1 MMNDSE
7 LLQSYADA
15 GSEAAFTELVVR
27 YVDLVH
33 SAAIRQVGGDA
44 HLAEDVTQSVFL
56 DLARKASSLSRRP
69 ALVGWLYTSTRFAA
83 AKAVRT
89 ERRRHDREQQAYSMQ
104 ELIDSSPGADWDRL
118 RPALDDA
125 MHELSEADRV
135 ALLLRYFEGRQ
146 LAEVGAKL
154 GLKEDAARM
163 RVGRALDKLRGILA
177 RRGVTT
183 TVAALATTLG
193 TQAIQAAP
201 AGLAAAVSSTALV
214 GAAASA
220 GSSLTLIK
228 LITMTKLKVGIIAA
242 LVVTAA
248 ATTTIV
254 TQQQALASAR
264 TDYQSLRLQYDQLA
278 TAVSQKAASAGS
290 HDATGSSIAT
300 ADGGSDELI
309 RLRGEVARY
318 RQEARDRSQSASP
331 TISKGLDPGIEEA
344 FKTMAARASFL
355 KERLEQMPDKKIPEL
370 RLLTDKDWLDAVKN
384 MPKLETDAEVRQAL
398 DRLRDTAKSEVDRLM
413 QQALKTYTKANGG
426 QLPADFSQ
434 LKPFFSTPL
443 DDAILSRYSLLKQGS
458 LNAAVNAGPDNDYLV
473 AETAPPVDDE
483 YDTVHKISLNGITTS
498 SVNTFEDKAKDV
510 ATRYAQDHNGLLPTT
525 PAQMAP
531 YFQQPVDPARL
542 QALLD
547 KVPAGVTTL
556 EQLKK
561 ELNLK

>member
-1 MMNDSE
+1 MSDSE
-7 LLQSYADA
+7 LLQSYSKD

-33 SAAIRQVGGDA
+33 SAALRQVGGDA

-83 AKAVRT
+83 ANAVRS
-89 ERRRHDREQQAYSMQ
+89 ERRRQNREQQAFSMQ
-104 ELIDSSPGADWDRL
+104 QLTDPPPGADWDML

-135 ALLLRYFEGRQ
+135 AILLRYFEGRQ

-163 RVGRALDKLRGILA
+163 RVGRALEKLRGILA
-177 RRGVTT
+177 KRGVTT

-193 TQAIQAAP
+193 TQTIQAAP
-201 AGLAAAVSSTALV
+201 AGLAAAVSSTALA

-228 LITMTKLKVGIIAA
+228 LITMTKLKVGIVAA
-242 LVVTAA
+242 LLVAAA

-254 TQQQALASAR
+254 TQQEALTAAR
-264 TDYQSLRLQYDQLA
+264 SENQSLRLQYDQLSA
-278 TAVSQKAASAGS
+278 LAAQKTTMAGS
-290 HDATGSSIAT
+290 GNSADSSSIA
-300 ADGGSDELI
+300 APAASEELI

-318 RQEARDRSQSASP
+318 RQDARDRSLSTTPKVS
-331 TISKGLDPGIEEA
+331 SGLDPGIEEA
-344 FKTMAARASFL
+344 FKTLAARASYL

-370 RLLTDKDWLDAVKN
+370 RLLTDKDWLDAVKSL
-384 MPKLETDAEVRQAL
+384 PKLETDAEVRQAL
-398 DRLRDTAKSEVDRLM
+398 DHLRNTAKNEVDRTM
-413 QQALKTYTKANGG
+413 QNALRAYLKANDNI
-426 QLPADFSQ
+426 LPSDFGP
-434 LKPFFSTPL
+434 LKPYFQPPL
-443 DDAILSRYSLLKQGS
+443 DDDILSRYTLMQHGTFNPKGEQ
-458 LNAAVNAGPDNDYLV
+458 DYLV
-473 AETAPPVDDE
+473 AETGAPVDDE
-483 YDTVHKISLNGITTS
+483 FDTIHKITLNGITTS
-498 SVNTFEDKAKDV
+498 SVNTFEDNAKTAAARYAKD
-510 ATRYAQDHNGLLPTT
+510 HNDLLPTT
-525 PAQMAP
+525 PAQLAP

-547 KVPAGVTTL
+547 KVPAGVTTF
-556 EQLKK
+556 EQLKNA
-561 ELNLK
+561 LNLK